1 MDERS
6 FEILL
11 YDITANIVSKIMEL
25 NHWNENM
32 AMERFTQSKTYSLLE
47 DEKTK
52 VWQYNTSTLV
62 NLFNEE
68 QQEFSTSPEAPSMS
82 KTLEFKVFCFEAY
95 RAEKKLSGRNTM
107 WLFKQCGVFE
117 YLEKFYDVLHTTGR
131 EYIIEDIEE
140 FISTRKRSSDS

>member
-11 YDITANIVSKIMEL
+11 YDITANTVSKIMEL
-25 NHWNENM
+25 NRWNENM

-52 VWQYNTSTLV
+52 VWQYNTSAIV
-62 NLFNEE
+62 NLFNGEL
-68 QQEFSTSPEAPSMS
+68 QELSASPQAPSIS

-95 RAEKKLSGRNTM
+95 RAEKKLSGQNAM
-107 WLFKQCGVFE
+107 QLFKQYGVLE
-117 YLEKFYDVLHTTGR
+117 YLEKFYDVLHTTDR

-140 FISTRKRSSDS
+140 FISIRKDRLTP